1 MKKLGMKRNSWKNL
15 DMIQI
20 KLKENNSEVI
30 VFINSPAFFR
40 SKIGSLQKDN
50 SKYTVINYLEKVWN
64 FIFLKNYKKASKEL
78 EKILEKFP
86 LTNSILFAKF
96 VVSIFLKEDAFPHL
110 KECILRKN
118 NNLYD
123 EEYRLY
129 LELYRN
135 MDEDVDNLFDSLSE
149 EKEIIAFNKKS
160 FNGNYLELRKA
171 IKEKDFKLA
180 KKKLSICRKL
190 RPEYF
195 HLEILE
201 QLLILVQNKEEEL
214 IKRKKQ
220 QERELEKERC
230 QKLISLIKE
239 KNFKEAKEQVELIL
253 TYRSSNKSNHSYH
266 LILEILEIV
275 FTFEKDMTFELP
287 QVSYSYQEGN
297 DFLSTFL
304 ESISIGDFK
313 TALEVGKK
321 CRNKVLDASDPRIKV
336 GTYLIVLEYLVSSLE
351 ARMKEQDNLYK
362 IVQNNIQKGHF
373 IHALELYQNNQII
386 LNHYQSEL
394 LMDLFQSGIAIEKQE
409 VPFANIYYG
418 GFQVEAKK
426 VEQISIEDIQQIEE
440 NPDLIDEDFKQTKL
454 TNEMIL
460 EEKDQESSPKE
471 DPSSKENVLEEGK
484 EEIFYTVEPLLVHIE
499 PTQEYFVYFTK
510 CLEFGQYEEAKY
522 WLTQY
527 GGLLKS
533 NQLQKRLDHYYYMAE
548 VAYAESM
555 EDKNLFTKKQEL
567 YQLAYSAMR
576 NYDYNRAI
584 TYLEYYEKMD
594 ACRNNKA
601 LILKGYIYRK
611 MGRYETAMKY
621 FIQANSISPN
631 PDAYYFLGD
640 IYYKLHRF
648 KDAVFCY
655 ITYNE
660 FYPKENISVYLNLS
674 ECYRKLNN
682 ANKSLK
688 YLRIADEIN
697 TNQNRGL
704 NLKNRILRTEL
715 ANHKK
720 ERFRLKKEE
729 KVN

>member
-1 MKKLGMKRNSWKNL
+1 MKRNSWKSL

-135 MDEDVDNLFDSLSE
+135 MDEDVDNLFDFLSE

-266 LILEILEIV
+266 LILEILEILEIV

-321 CRNKVLDASDPRIKV
+321 CRNKVLDASEPRIKV

-409 VPFANIYYG
+409 VPFANIYHG

-471 DPSSKENVLEEGK
+471 DPSSKANVLEEGK

-555 EDKNLFTKKQEL
+555 EDKNLFTKKQDL